1 MITIT
6 KSLFVDYCEFPK
18 LAWWKHNDLNIYNK
32 IMGLEDEESSEQLIE
47 LGQKVEDLIG
57 NYFLKVHSLSR
68 LDVFKDNNEKNPLN
82 EEDEDIRLV
91 QETYKEKRDR
101 NIKATIE
108 AIKNKEKLIYQPG
121 FLIDG
126 LFIRGDYLKLNQNGK
141 YDLIEVKAKTGVRK
155 DKIFKKVKNKNTGNL
170 ENRFLS
176 DMSFQKYVINKVLKS
191 EGLEELNNYYYAY
204 LNSDYKKNGD
214 IELEKIVVLDQVDI
228 EKIVILKAEDDEK
241 EETIQDYLTNS
252 VIIEEK
258 IKLIRNELILS
269 EEEFNR
275 IHPFSGSKSL
285 EYFGI
290 DRQFGT
296 IFGKGLS
303 HQSAVRTLYY
313 NNKLKLDSLDLEDK
327 NLFNTTSGEEGSAR
341 KYIENYFKAKNEGD
355 LIYKNAI
362 EGEFVNFRYPICFY
376 DYESCSVPIPF
387 LNGVTPYQHAVV
399 QYSLHKVY
407 EDGKIEHFGGVLVGV
422 GDRNV
427 EKMEIEHN
435 ENKVDFESEK
445 IITGGYKDL
454 IEEFLNDIGDDLDK
468 TFIVWYSPFENT
480 RNKEIAETFPEF
492 RESFELINTN
502 TYDLMDI
509 FKKGYYYSLD
519 FKGSNSIKY
528 VLPALIP
535 EMSYDGM
542 EVPNGLVAMQVL
554 NQIIS
559 GEIQGK
565 EKEKQIKNLLLY
577 CGQDSLAM
585 YKIYEKIKE
594 IF

>member
-32 IMGLEDEESSEQLIE
+32 IMWLEDEESSEQLIE
-47 LGQKVEDLIG
+47 LWQKVEDLIG

-108 AIKNKEKLIYQPG
+108 AIKNKEKLIYQPW
-121 FLIDG
+121 FLIDW
-126 LFIRGDYLKLNQNGK
+126 LFIRWDYLKLNQNWK
-141 YDLIEVKAKTGVRK
+141 YDLIEVKAKTWVRK
-155 DKIFKKVKNKNTGNL
+155 DKIFKKVKNKNTWNL

-191 EGLEELNNYYYAY
+191 EWLEELNNYYYAY
-204 LNSDYKKNGD
+204 LNSDYKKNWD

-275 IHPFSGSKSL
+275 IHPFSWSKSL
-285 EYFGI
+285 EYFWI
-290 DRQFGT
+290 DRQFWT
-296 IFGKGLS
+296 IFGKWLS

-327 NLFNTTSGEEGSAR
+327 NLFNTTSWEEGSAR
-341 KYIENYFKAKNEGD
+341 KYIENYFKAKNEWD

-362 EGEFVNFRYPICFY
+362 EWEFVNFRYPICFY

-387 LNGVTPYQHAVV
+387 LNWVTPYQHAVV

-407 EDGKIEHFGGVLVGV
+407 EDWKIEHFGWVLVWV
-422 GDRNV
+422 WDRNV

-445 IITGGYKDL
+445 IITGWYKDL
-454 IEEFLNDIGDDLDK
+454 IEEFLNDIWDDLDK

-509 FKKGYYYSLD
+509 FKKWYYYSLD
-519 FKGSNSIKY
+519 FKWSNSIKY

-535 EMSYDGM
+535 EMSYDWM
-542 EVPNGLVAMQVL
+542 EVPNWLVAMQVL

-559 GEIQGK
+559 WEIQWK

-577 CGQDSLAM
+577 CWQDSLAM